1 MKYYTTPQTVFD
13 AMTKKILI
21 STALSGFVKAFL
33 EKDVLIL
40 QSMGYEVHFASN
52 NTIDGEKYI
61 PYFEKM
67 GIVFHQVDFSSNN
80 PFSRNTLN
88 CLRQFSDILK
98 QEGFDAV
105 HIHTPIPGVIGRIAA
120 NKYRRKG
127 TKVLYTT
134 HGFYFHKKSDIKTK
148 LIYKTVE
155 IIMSAM
161 TDAVITINKEDY
173 EAAKRMLCKNVFL
186 IPGMGV
192 DIMRFRNVE
201 VNRTEYRESL
211 GISEDA
217 FMILTVGE
225 LSRRKNHKVIV
236 EALSKCAIPNAVFV
250 ICGEAL
256 TGDDTRNMLIE
267 MASERGVDLKLL
279 GNRKDIPEICKC
291 ADIGVLPSL
300 REGLG
305 LAGIE
310 MLASGMPIVAS
321 GLHGIVDYVR
331 DGYNGFLADPLN
343 SSDFADKIK
352 KLYDPEIRN
361 NMAINCSASVEQF
374 DIKKSKESIEK
385 IYRKMLGD

>member
-1 MKYYTTPQTVFD
+1 MTQQMGFKIMKE
-13 AMTKKILI
+13 KILI
-21 STALSGFVKAFL
+21 STALSGFLKVFL

-61 PYFEKM
+61 PYFDKM
-67 GIVFHQVDFSSNN
+67 GIIFHQVDFSSNR
-80 PFSRNTLN
+80 PFSRESLR
-88 CLRQFSDILK
+88 CLKQFADILK
-98 QEGFDAV
+98 KERFDAI

-134 HGFYFHKKSDIKTK
+134 HGFYFHKKSDFKTK
-148 LIYKTVE
+148 LVYKTIE
-155 IIMSAM
+155 YIMSAL
-161 TDAVITINKEDY
+161 TDAIITINKEDY
-173 EAAKRMLCKNVFL
+173 AAAKRMFCKKVCY

-192 DIMRFRNVE
+192 DIGRFRDV
-201 VNRTEYRESL
+201 VVDRKDYREKL

-225 LSRRKNHKVIV
+225 LSRRKNHMVVIR
-236 EALSKCAIPNAVFV
+236 ALAECDLPNAVFV

-256 TGDDTRNMLIE
+256 TDDDTRQQLLDL
-267 MASERGVDLKLL
+267 ASELKVDLRLL
-279 GNRKDIPEICKC
+279 GHRSDIPEICKC

-310 MLASGMPIVAS
+310 MLASGIPVVAS
-321 GLHGIVDYVR
+321 NVHGIVDYVR

-343 SSDFADKIK
+343 SHDFADKINR
-352 KLYDPEIRN
+352 LYDPETRK
-361 NMAINCSASVEQF
+361 ALAENCSASVEQF
-374 DIKKSKESIEK
+374 DVERSKESMRK
-385 IYRKMLGD
+385 IYSEVLS

>member
-1 MKYYTTPQTVFD
+1 
-13 AMTKKILI
+13 MTKKILI
-21 STALSGFVKAFL
+21 STALSGFIKVFL

-67 GIVFHQVDFSSNN
+67 GIVFHQVDFSSNR
-80 PFSRNTLN
+80 PFSANTLH
-88 CLRQFSDILK
+88 CLNQFSDILK
-98 QEGFDAV
+98 HEHFDAV
-105 HIHTPIPGVIGRIAA
+105 HIHTPIPGVVGRLAA

-134 HGFYFHKKSDIKTK
+134 HGFYFHNRSDFKTK
-148 LIYKTVE
+148 LIFKTVE
-155 IIMSAM
+155 YIMSAM

-173 EAAKRMLCKNVFL
+173 EAAKMMLCKKVYY

-192 DIMRFRNVE
+192 DIKRFRDVE
-201 VNRTEYRESL
+201 VDRVASRKKL
-211 GISEDA
+211 GIPEDA

-225 LSRRKNHKVIV
+225 LSRRKNHKVII
-236 EALSKCAIPNAVFV
+236 EALGESNIPEAVFAV
-250 ICGEAL
+250 CGEAL
-256 TGDDTRNMLIE
+256 TDDDTEQQLVSL
-267 MASERGVDLKLL
+267 ASERGVDLRLL
-279 GNRKDIPEICKC
+279 GHREDIPEICKC

-321 GLHGIVDYVR
+321 GLHGIIDYVI

-352 KLYDPEIRN
+352 KLYDPETRKKL
-361 NMAINCSASVEQF
+361 AANCSYSVEPF
-374 DIKKSKESIEK
+374 SIERSRESIK
-385 IYRKMLGD
+385 NIYCEMLNN